1 MILILLRIVFM
12 FSIARASVLRA
23 LAGSVA
29 GTLLLAGCSAL
40 TGTGGGGD
48 DRVVAAFYPLA
59 WVTGRVAG
67 GGYEVTNLT
76 QPGGEPHDLELS
88 IKETADVEQAA
99 LMVFEHGFQTAVDA
113 AVEQNAE
120 GAVLDVTDVVDLR
133 PFADHSGEDH
143 AADDGHDHGD
153 LDPHFWL
160 DPLLMA
166 DVADAVADELGDL
179 DPEHADEYAANA
191 ADVRDDLTALD
202 REYADGLADCA
213 LDTVVVNHDAF
224 GYLARY
230 GLHLE
235 TDRRPHPRCG
245 ADPGRP
251 GAPAGPGAH
260 RRHHH
265 RLRRVARQPQGGR
278 LAGERPRREGGG
290 PRPDRG
296 TERPDRRRGLP
307 VADAPESGTAAGG
320 EPVPDPMT
328 TSGTDPVLTVDD
340 AAVAIAG
347 RPVLRAIDLRS
358 AGATSS
364 R

>member
-1 MILILLRIVFM
+1 MSRLVH
-12 FSIARASVLRA
+12 APALRA

-29 GTLLLAGCSAL
+29 VTLLLAGCGAL
-40 TGTGGGGD
+40 TGGSGGGG

-67 GGYEVTNLT
+67 ENYEVTNLT

-99 LMVFEHGFQTAVDA
+99 LVVFEHGFQTAVDA

-120 GAVLDVTDVVDLR
+120 GKVLDVTDVIELR

-179 DPEHADEYAANA
+179 DPDHADEYAANA
-191 ADVRDDLTALD
+191 ADVRDELTALD

-224 GYLARY
+224 GYLSRY

-235 TDRRPHPRCG
+235 PIVGLTPEAEPTP
-245 ADPGRP
+245 ADLARLHDLVRDEGITTVFAESLGSRK
-251 GAPAGPGAH
+251 AADSLAH
-260 RRHHH
+260 D
-265 RLRRVARQPQGGR
+265 LGVKVEVLDPIEGLSDQTADEDYLSLMRQN
-278 LAGERPRREGGG
+278 L
-290 PRPDRG
+290 
-296 TERPDRRRGLP
+296 
-307 VADAPESGTAAGG
+307 
-320 EPVPDPMT
+320 
-328 TSGTDPVLTVDD
+328 TSLQEANQCRT
-340 AAVAIAG
+340 
-347 RPVLRAIDLRS
+347 
-358 AGATSS
+358 
-364 R
+364 

>member
-1 MILILLRIVFM
+1 MILKLLRIVFM
-12 FSIARASVLRA
+12 SSQVPAAFRA

-29 GTLLLAGCSAL
+29 ATLLLAGCSAL
-40 TGTGGGGD
+40 TGGSGGGG

-67 GGYEVTNLT
+67 EHYEVTNLT

-88 IKETADVEQAA
+88 IQETADVEQAA
-99 LMVFEHGFQTAVDA
+99 LVVFEHGFQPAVDA

-133 PFADHSGEDH
+133 PFADHTGDEGH

-153 LDPHFWL
+153 LDPHFWH

-179 DPEHADEYAANA
+179 DPEHAEDYAANA
-191 ADVRDDLTALD
+191 ADVRGELTALD

-235 TDRRPHPRCG
+235 PIVGLTPDAEPTP
-245 ADPGRP
+245 ADL
-251 GAPAGPGAH
+251 A
-260 RRHHH
+260 
-265 RLRRVARQPQGGR
+265 RLQDLVRDEGITTVFAESLGSRKAADSLANDLGVKVDVLDPIEGLSDQTADEDYLSLMRQNLER
-278 LAGERPRREGGG
+278 LQEANQCQTR
-290 PRPDRG
+290 
-296 TERPDRRRGLP
+296 
-307 VADAPESGTAAGG
+307 
-320 EPVPDPMT
+320 
-328 TSGTDPVLTVDD
+328 
-340 AAVAIAG
+340 
-347 RPVLRAIDLRS
+347 
-358 AGATSS
+358 
-364 R
+364 